1 MIDPVIWIKFLFLIL
16 VSVPLLFIAGRRTPV
31 FSRTRQIRTSET
43 GSYWPLII
51 SCMVG
56 FAFLATLL
64 SCSWIQNDE
73 WEAAGIGQHSF
84 LSRFKI
90 AWGIYFH
97 RVPRL
102 GVFLGSMLGLSIN
115 RWQAWIYTPLF
126 AAAAPLF
133 LFLLVRKPGERLR
146 SGRGV
151 CFYWSFFFLLLLGV
165 YLQRWRNYWGYT
177 AATNYLYPTVLTLYW
192 LSWFRP
198 DCHDGKSGW
207 FRCVFLFALGIACG
221 FGTECMTA
229 TLLPLLSVWI
239 LYALKKKKL
248 PLCSYFGYVGFL
260 WGAMLLFGSPA
271 HSNRAAG
278 EVASCAFDVGG
289 MNAEQLSTFLH
300 TLTWDSV
307 NGLMGATGVITLR
320 DIPIWLH
327 YHFLPFISERF
338 WECCLAGTIAW
349 ILLALCTVFRGGAS
363 RWKHLVVSV
372 CILAGGYLCAVSY
385 LVQCIPTRM
394 SFLPP
399 CFIVVVS
406 CAYLYCRIPSGWA
419 QKIFTGIVVLAGC
432 IVFIPAGIQAASY
445 KHLDLARIRE
455 IETQKAQ
462 GKEDIVL
469 KPIEI
474 HLWWPS
480 LGLIAPNDLKP
491 SSDVWPNPAAA
502 GYFGVSTIRQERA
515 QSHSAEQK

>member
-1 MIDPVIWIKFLFLIL
+1 MIWVKFLFLLL
-16 VSVPLLFIAGRRTPV
+16 VSVPLLLVAWRRASV
-31 FSRTRQIRTSET
+31 FSQEPQSITTTNESRR
-43 GSYWPLII
+43 PLII
-51 SCMVG
+51 SFVIS
-56 FAFLATLL
+56 FTFLAALL

-73 WEAAGIGQHSF
+73 WVFAASGQNSILDRLKTAKWSLFCHVSRIGE
-84 LSRFKI
+84 LS
-90 AWGIYFH
+90 IY
-97 RVPRL
+97 L
-102 GVFLGSMLGLSIN
+102 TGLSIY
-115 RWQAWIYTPLF
+115 RWQAALFTPLY
-126 AAAAPLF
+126 ASLAPIF
-133 LFLLVRKPGERLR
+133 LYSLIKKRDKSIYSKDGMF
-146 SGRGV
+146 
-151 CFYWSFFFLLLLGV
+151 FYWSFFFLLLLGV
-165 YLQRWRNYWGYT
+165 YLTHWRNYWCY
-177 AATNYLYPTVLTLYW
+177 AAAANYLYPTVLTLYW
-192 LSWFRP
+192 LRWFRTDFP
-198 DCHDGKSGW
+198 HRESRW
-207 FRCVFLFALGIACG
+207 SRCIFLFILGIICG
-221 FGTECMTA
+221 WGTECMTA
-229 TLLPLLSVWI
+229 TLLPLLTIWI
-239 LYALKKKKL
+239 LYTLKNRKL
-248 PLCSYFGYVGFL
+248 PFCSYFGYVGFL

-338 WECCLAGTIAW
+338 WKCCLAGAIAW

-399 CFIVVVS
+399 CFIVVIA

-419 QKIFTGIVVLAGC
+419 QKIFTGIVVLTGC

-445 KHLDLARIRE
+445 KHLDLARIKE

-469 KPIEI
+469 KPIEV